1 VIDRLLA
8 VPKIVATL
16 VVLAL
21 LVTAT
26 VVFWPGTDKRHV
38 TAYFDRTI
46 SLYEGSDV
54 KVLGVPVGQ
63 VATVDPQ
70 GTRVRVTM
78 WLEEDVKIPADAKAV
93 IITPA
98 VVGDRFVQFAPAYT
112 GGPVL
117 ADGAVLEQDRTQ
129 TPLEL
134 DEIYR
139 SIDDLSRALGPEGAN
154 ADGSLSRLLDATAEN
169 VDGQG
174 EQVNQTIT
182 DVGRLTGTL
191 DRNKEELFGSLEQL
205 ARFTETL
212 KSNDQQ
218 IRAFNKDL
226 ARMAQFLEGE
236 RGDLA
241 QALRTLSTAMREVS
255 RFVRENRD
263 LVRKDVE
270 GLTRISQVLVKQRK
284 ALTETLDVAPLAL
297 NNLALA
303 YNPNTGTLDQRMNVG
318 ANLHQLENDPDVFL
332 CALVN
337 QADNSKRACNA
348 IKDAFEGLEG
358 LQRSRPF
365 QERAARQEPVEI
377 EHVDPTLAGVAGKED
392 R

>member
-1 VIDRLLA
+1 MGRVLA
-8 VPKIVATL
+8 VPKVIAVL
-16 VVLAL
+16 VVVAL
-21 LVTAT
+21 LVVAT
-26 VVFWPGTDKRHV
+26 VAFWPGTDKRFV
-38 TAYFDRTI
+38 TAYFSRTI

-63 VATVDPQ
+63 VQTVDPL
-70 GTRVRVTM
+70 GTKVRVKM
-78 WLEEDVKIPADAKAV
+78 WIEEDVKIPADAKAV

-117 ADGAVLEQDRTQ
+117 ADGAVLEQEQTQ

-134 DEIYR
+134 DEIYQ
-139 SIDDLSRALGPEGAN
+139 SIDDLSRGLGPEGAN
-154 ADGSLSRLLDATAEN
+154 KDGSLSRLLDATAKN

-174 EQVNQTIT
+174 AQINQTIT

-191 DRNKEELFGSLEQL
+191 DNNKEELFASLEQL
-205 ARFTETL
+205 ARFTATL
-212 KSNDQQ
+212 KANDAD
-218 IRAFNKDL
+218 IKAFNKDL
-226 ARMAQFLEGE
+226 ARLSQFLEGE

-241 QALRTLSTAMREVS
+241 QALETLSVAMREVS

-270 GLTRISQVLVKQRK
+270 GLTQISQVLVKQRK
-284 ALTETLDVAPLAL
+284 ALEESLDVAPLAL
-297 NNLALA
+297 SNLALA
-303 YNPNTGTLDQRMNVG
+303 YNPNTGTLDQRTNVS
-318 ANLHQLENDPDVFL
+318 ANERQLANDPDVFL

-337 QADNSKRACNA
+337 QADNSKKACDA
-348 IKDAFEGLEG
+348 IKDAIDGREG
-358 LQRSRPF
+358 LQRSTPF
-365 QERAARQEPVEI
+365 RERAAQQEPVEI
-377 EHVDPTLAGVAGKED
+377 EHVDPSLAGLAGEEA